1 MFKDTFNK
9 VKDVNDDPVGSVP
22 ELQVDDV
29 EDNEAPKKETHIS
42 ILEKKLVEIEEM
54 FIEQNTK
61 LNEITSEKREL
72 NKREETVKF
81 ELSGL
86 HGAKVV
92 LEQLIEEA
100 QNS

>member
-1 MFKDTFNK
+1 
-9 VKDVNDDPVGSVP
+9 
-22 ELQVDDV
+22 
-29 EDNEAPKKETHIS
+29 
-42 ILEKKLVEIEEM
+42 M

-72 NKREETVKF
+72 NKREETVKY

-86 HGAKVV
+86 HGPKVV